1 MSGNDP
7 KDSTSLAEEVP
18 NFVEDLKNTLNG
30 TRIGIP
36 KQFMSHNLPD
46 YIEKNLQD
54 TKQEIE
60 KLGAS
65 FYEIDLPNLDLS
77 LPIYYILA
85 PAECSANL
93 SRYDGV
99 KFGYRCENPKDL
111 DDLYLRTRKEGFGDE
126 VKRRILIG
134 TYALS
139 AGFYDAY
146 YLKAQQC
153 RRLVAEDFEKA
164 FQEVDLIFS
173 PTTPGTAFKA
183 GDKVDDPLE
192 MYLQDIFTIPAN
204 LAGLPAISFPT
215 GFHNGL
221 PLGMQLVSNKL
232 QESKLLSSCHQFQKG
247 TDYHKKWPSQ

>member
-1 MSGNDP
+1 M
-7 KDSTSLAEEVP
+7 
-18 NFVEDLKNTLNG
+18 
-30 TRIGIP
+30 
-36 KQFMSHNLPD
+36 
-46 YIEKNLQD
+46 
-54 TKQEIE
+54 
-60 KLGAS
+60 
-65 FYEIDLPNLDLS
+65 
-77 LPIYYILA
+77 
-85 PAECSANL
+85 
-93 SRYDGV
+93 
-99 KFGYRCENPKDL
+99 
-111 DDLYLRTRKEGFGDE
+111 
-126 VKRRILIG
+126 IG

-153 RRLVAEDFEKA
+153 RRLVAQDFEKA

-232 QESKLLSSCHQFQKG
+232 QESKLLSSCYQFQKV
-247 TDYHKKWPSQ
+247 TDYHKKWPSL